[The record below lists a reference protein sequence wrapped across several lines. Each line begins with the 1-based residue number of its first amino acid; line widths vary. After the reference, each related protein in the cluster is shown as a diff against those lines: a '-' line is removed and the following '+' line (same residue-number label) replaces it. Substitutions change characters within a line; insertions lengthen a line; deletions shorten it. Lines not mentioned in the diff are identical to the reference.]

1 LKQIEKRE
9 RRISGH
15 EALAKHAVSDARRD
29 RQAGEVLTA
38 RVLVGAERV
47 GEHLLAFAPTRR
59 DLDLSIL
66 VDADRLHGV
75 RAPF

>member
-9 RRISGH
+9 RWIGGH
-15 EALAKHAVSDARRD
+15 ELLAKKAVSDARRD

-38 RVLVGAERV
+38 LVVVGAECV

-66 VDADRLHGV
+66 VDPNHLHGAV
-75 RAPF
+75 PF